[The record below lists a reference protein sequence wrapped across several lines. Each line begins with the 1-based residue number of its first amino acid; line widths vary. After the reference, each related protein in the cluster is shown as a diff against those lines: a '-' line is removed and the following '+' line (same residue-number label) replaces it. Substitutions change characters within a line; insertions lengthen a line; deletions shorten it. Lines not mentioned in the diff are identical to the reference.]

1 MAADVAW
8 EDVLYSIDNLLAETE
23 NQDYNP
29 NLGYRKATLLLNR
42 LEMAL
47 FVLYLLLDLDF
58 DRNTR
63 QVLSQLCSL
72 LTEIYQYWDEKV
84 IQMRRRTVSLPDL
97 GARETNHSA
106 SQDTPCYRQGTSR
119 RSLKLWLLHLDRYCK
134 DATNFTVDLV

>member
-47 FVLYLLLDLDF
+47 FVLYLLLDMDLDL

-84 IQMRRRTVSLPDL
+84 IQMRCRTVSLPDL

-106 SQDTPCYRQGTSR
+106 SQGRPPLVID
-119 RSLKLWLLHLDRYCK
+119 KVLLE
-134 DATNFTVDLV
+134 DL